1 MNKTAVSMDTIAQ
14 TLGISKVTVSKA
26 LNEKEGVSQELRIKI
41 KEKAQELGYHV
52 NIMAERY
59 LGSEDNY
66 YFEVYGKFVR
76 KFNEYN

>member
-1 MNKTAVSMDTIAQ
+1 MNKATVSMDTIAQ

-52 NIMAERY
+52 NIMAKGLISNQTFNIGILIAERY
-59 LGSEDNY
+59 LGS
-66 YFEVYGKFVR
+66 
-76 KFNEYN
+76 